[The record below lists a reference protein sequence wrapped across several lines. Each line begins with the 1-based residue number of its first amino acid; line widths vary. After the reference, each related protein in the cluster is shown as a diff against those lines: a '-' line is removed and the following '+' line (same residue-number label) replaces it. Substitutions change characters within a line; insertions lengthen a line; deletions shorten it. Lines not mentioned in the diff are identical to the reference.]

1 MTVKAM
7 PLNEIT
13 VSAIR
18 ILCREIGAV
27 NTVRFIQQF
36 TMGTGD
42 YTQERDRIIGEQTV
56 DEIVA
61 EIKQMRRFSG
71 KNIVRVNG

>member
-7 PLNEIT
+7 PLNELT
-13 VSAIR
+13 ASAIR
-18 ILCREIGAV
+18 ILCREIGVV
-27 NTVRFIQQF
+27 NTARFIQQF
-36 TMGTGD
+36 TAGYGD

-61 EIKQMRRFSG
+61 EIHQMRLALG
-71 KNIVRVNG
+71 KST